1 MRAWTAS
8 FGELEHEVR
17 ARTGVSSTG
26 QQFNI
31 GAASDSTSRVVVFCC
46 CCCLFFCVVF
56 FSPLSYACSTTTR
69 DTGQVDVRTTG
80 MSQPMLSLYV
90 CAVRL

>member
-1 MRAWTAS
+1 MRTWTAS
-8 FGELEHEVR
+8 FEELEHEVR

-31 GAASDSTSRVVVFCC
+31 GAASDSTSRVVVFFVVVC
-46 CCCLFFCVVF
+46 FFVCFF

>member
-1 MRAWTAS
+1 MKC
-8 FGELEHEVR
+8 VR
-17 ARTGVSSTG
+17 G
-26 QQFNI
+26 QACRQQVNSLTLGRHQTQRLGLLLFF
-31 GAASDSTSRVVVFCC
+31 VVVC
-46 CCCLFFCVVF
+46 FFVCFF